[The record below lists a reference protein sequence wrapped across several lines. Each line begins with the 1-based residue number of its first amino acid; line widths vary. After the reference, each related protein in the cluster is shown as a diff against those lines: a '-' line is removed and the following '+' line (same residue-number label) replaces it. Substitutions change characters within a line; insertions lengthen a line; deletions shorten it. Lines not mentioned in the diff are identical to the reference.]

1 MQQILKADKLIGV
14 FQVPFKK
21 LAGVYFCFLF
31 FLNLVL
37 HDCEF
42 FKRLQNLWYR
52 STHSYTNI

>member
-31 FLNLVL
+31 F
-37 HDCEF
+37 
-42 FKRLQNLWYR
+42 FKPGTTRLR
-52 STHSYTNI
+52 VF